1 MSASISCSPSMSY
14 AITHSANA
22 VRLPTRTWRIHSFVF
37 SIVNSMSHM
46 SR

>member
-1 MSASISCSPSMSY
+1 MI
-14 AITHSANA
+14 HSANA
-22 VRLPTRTWRIHSFVF
+22 VRLPTRVWRIQSLPF